1 VSVMLIRPMTPD
13 RSRSNIVSIQYPINV
28 GYLVSYLRQHNIK
41 CMVSDFEVELYSDE
55 KLLESISKEMP
66 SLIGFSCM
74 TPHVM
79 HAAHMAK
86 LVKKY
91 FPEILIVIGGVH
103 ATAIPKQTIEEF
115 PQFDVVVL
123 GEGERTLLELYQK
136 WNDSREIDSVL
147 GIAFVQ
153 GSAVRIN
160 PVRPL
165 IEDLD
170 QIPFPERNLVDKKY
184 YKKSHVSRGFSRKV
198 TNIAEIIC
206 SRGCP
211 YNCIFCASKVI
222 HSKIVRFR
230 SAENIIAEMEIL
242 IREHSVKHFSFLDD
256 TFTIKNEIFKPVCKF
271 MGSQK
276 VTFDCFTRVNDI
288 DEEKMAIMVA
298 GGCKKISFGIETG
311 SPRILKLLK
320 KGITLDQV
328 DEAFSISRKAGL
340 PTIEATFMIG
350 GHPDETIEDIEM
362 TKKLIYKLR
371 PDILGI
377 FIAIPYPGTELNSML
392 KERGLLLKE
401 NWDEFRL
408 FLGTPSWESGNV
420 PMKKLQQVLRD
431 IVYGYYLNP
440 SYLLSS
446 VIRIRNYKEFKYL
459 ASLGLS
465 LIKTKIN
472 FGCKN
477 SLYNSKASSLHEKP
491 Q

>member
-1 VSVMLIRPMTPD
+1 MLVMIVRPMTAD
-13 RSRSNIVSIQYPINV
+13 RNHSNIVSVQYPINI
-28 GYLVSYLRQHNIK
+28 GYLVSYLKQHNID
-41 CMVSDFEVELYSDE
+41 CAVSDFEVEPYVDE
-55 KLLESISKEMP
+55 KFLESISLKKL

-86 LVKKY
+86 IVKEH
-91 FPEILIVIGGVH
+91 FPGILTVIGGVH

-115 PQFDVVVL
+115 PQFDIVAL
-123 GEGERTLLELYQK
+123 GEGERVLLDICEK
-136 WNDSREIDSVL
+136 FSNSEDVKTVR
-147 GIAFVQ
+147 GIAFKD
-153 GSAVRIN
+153 GDEVRIN
-160 PVRPL
+160 QRMPF

-170 QIPFPERNLVDKKY
+170 SIPFPDRKLIEMKY
-184 YKKSHVSRGFSRKV
+184 YKRSHVSRGFSRQV
-198 TNIAEIIC
+198 INIAEITC

-230 SAENIIAEMEIL
+230 SAANIIAEMDAL
-242 IREHSVKHFSFLDD
+242 IGEHDIEHFSFLDD
-256 TFTIKNEIFKPVCKF
+256 TFTIKNEILKPVCSY
-271 MGSQK
+271 MESRK

-288 DEEKMAIMVA
+288 DEEKMAAMVA
-298 GGCKKISFGIETG
+298 AGCKKISFGIESG
-311 SPRILKLLK
+311 SARILKLLK

-328 DEAFSISRKAGL
+328 DKAFRISRKAGL
-340 PTIEATFMIG
+340 PAIEATFMVG
-350 GHPDETIEDIEM
+350 AHPDETMEDVEM

-377 FIAIPYPGTELNSML
+377 FIAIPYPGTELNSIL

-401 NWDEFRL
+401 NWNEFRL
-408 FLGTPSWESGNV
+408 FLSTPSWESGNV

-446 VIRIRNYKEFKYL
+446 LAKIKSYKEFMYL
-459 ASLGLS
+459 AGLGFS
-465 LIKTKIN
+465 LIKTKISMSY
-472 FGCKN
+472 KN
-477 SLYNSKASSLHEKP
+477 S
-491 Q
+491 

>member
-1 VSVMLIRPMTPD
+1 MSVMLVRPETPD
-13 RSRSNIVSIQYPINV
+13 RGQTNIVSVQYPLNI
-28 GYLVSYLRQHNIK
+28 GYLVAYLKQYNVRCIVN
-41 CMVSDFEVELYSDE
+41 DFEVEPYSE
-55 KLLESISKEMP
+55 ENFLESIRREMP

-74 TPHVM
+74 TPHVL
-79 HAAHMAK
+79 HAAEMAK

-103 ATAIPKQTIEEF
+103 AAAIPKQTIEEF
-115 PQFDVVVL
+115 PQFDIVVL
-123 GEGERTLLELYQK
+123 GEGELTLLEIHQK
-136 WNDSREIDSVL
+136 MNDSRAMETVL
-147 GIAFVQ
+147 GIAVKN
-153 GSAVRIN
+153 GSTVRIN
-160 PVRPL
+160 PPRPL
-165 IEDLD
+165 IEDLN
-170 QIPFPERNLVDKKY
+170 QIPFPERNLIDMKY

-198 TNIAEIIC
+198 TNIAEIMC

-230 SAENIIAEMEIL
+230 SAENIIAEMGTL
-242 IREHSVKHFSFLDD
+242 IKEHNIKHFSFLDD
-256 TFTIKNEIFKPVCKF
+256 TFTIKNEILKPVCRY
-271 MGSQK
+271 MESQK

-288 DEEKMAIMVA
+288 NEEKMAIMVA

-328 DEAFSISRKAGL
+328 DKAFHISREAGL

-350 GHPDETIEDIEM
+350 SHPDETIEDIEM
-362 TKKLIYKLR
+362 TKKLIYKLK

-377 FIAIPYPGTELNSML
+377 FIAIPYPGTELNSIL

-408 FLGTPSWESGNV
+408 FLGAPTWESGSI
-420 PMKKLQQVLRD
+420 PMKKLQRILKN
-431 IVYGYYLNP
+431 IAYGYYLNP

-446 VIRIRNYKEFKYL
+446 MRKIRSYKEFKYL
-459 ASLGLS
+459 ANMGLS
-465 LIKTKIN
+465 FIKTKIN
-472 FGCKN
+472 FGCK
-477 SLYNSKASSLHEKP
+477 AS
-491 Q
+491 